1 MKRVHLLTP
10 GFTSP
15 NGCAFLMP
23 LYKFRRAIKDQ
34 GIDLHFHSEINDD
47 VTNCD
52 ILCLDSKYFKTFWA
66 KDHDGTLATIAA
78 LAEKTKLIWFHQSDS
93 TGTILPPVLPYVQKY
108 LQAQLLKDKSQYKQ
122 THYASRIF
130 GDYYHNKYGITDD
143 EPFME
148 HVVKNDADLD
158 KMGVS
163 WNSGL
168 MNYGWPSPYLMRLL
182 AKAPLPPFM
191 QFSKTVISPDNTR
204 PHDLTCRMGIPYSRA
219 TMRYQREQ
227 MREIL
232 KDRLPTDK
240 LSRAKYLDEIAN
252 SKICVSPFG
261 LGEITLKDF
270 ECFLRGSM
278 LLKPDMSHMTTW
290 PNFFEK
296 DVSYLSHNWDLDDV
310 EEKIEWALS
319 HGKERIA
326 IAHEGQKRYVRHTTS
341 NDAPQIFAEHF
352 ANLMDV

>member
-23 LYKFRRAIKDQ
+23 LYKFRRAIKDN
-34 GIDLHFHSEINDD
+34 GIDLHFYNDVSD
-47 VTNCD
+47 DLTNCD
-52 ILCLDSKYFKTFWA
+52 ILCLDSKYFKNFWA
-66 KDHDGTLATIAA
+66 KDHEGTLAKIAA
-78 LAEKTKLIWFHQSDS
+78 LAEKTKLVWFHQSDS
-93 TGTILPPVLPYVQKY
+93 TGTILSPVLPYVQKY
-108 LQAQLLKDKSQYKQ
+108 YQAQLLKDKSQYKA

-130 GDYYHNKYGITDD
+130 GDYYHKKYGITDD
-143 EPFME
+143 EPYME
-148 HVVKNDADLD
+148 HVVQNDSDLD
-158 KMGVS
+158 KMGIS

-182 AKAPLPPFM
+182 EKAPLTPFM
-191 QFSKTVISPDNTR
+191 QFSKTVTSPDALR

-240 LSRAKYLDEIAN
+240 LSRAKYLGEIAK

-278 LLKPDMSHMTTW
+278 LLKPDMSHMNTW

-296 DVSYLSHNWDLDDV
+296 EVTYLAHNWDLDDV
-310 EEKIEWALS
+310 QDKIEWALS
-319 HGKERIA
+319 HDKERID
-326 IAHEGQKRYVRHTTS
+326 IAREGQNRYIQHTIS
-341 NDAPQIFAEHF
+341 NDAPRLFAIHF
-352 ANLMDV
+352 NNIMDI